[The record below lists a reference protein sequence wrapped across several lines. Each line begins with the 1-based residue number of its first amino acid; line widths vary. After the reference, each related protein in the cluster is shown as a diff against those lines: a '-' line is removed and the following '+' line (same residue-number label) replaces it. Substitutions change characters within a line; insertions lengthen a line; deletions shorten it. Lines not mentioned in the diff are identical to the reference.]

1 MKKGEKGI
9 FIVMAI
15 AVIGGIAYKS
25 LSVPETTE
33 PDKGIPYYSSASPE
47 LEKQASTLMRELN
60 CRDCHKYHG
69 AFGGVTSLVQNV
81 PAPPLDGIGSL
92 RSEQWFFEYFSAENP
107 QSLLPSRL
115 KKEFQ
120 MPSYAQ
126 LSEQERHLLASYMAS
141 LKVED
146 WYLQETKK
154 MEYEKLTGKTYE
166 P

>member
-9 FIVMAI
+9 LIVMVV
-15 AVIGGIAYKS
+15 AVIGGVAYKS
-25 LSVPETTE
+25 LSVPENAE

-47 LEKQASTLMRELN
+47 LEKQAGTLMRELN
-60 CRDCHKYHG
+60 CRDCHKYNG
-69 AFGGVTSLVQNV
+69 AFGGITSLVQNV
-81 PAPPLDGIGSL
+81 PAPPLDGIGAL
-92 RSEQWFFEYFSAENP
+92 RTEQWLFDYFSAENP
-107 QSLLPSRL
+107 QSILPSRL
-115 KKEFQ
+115 KAEFQ
-120 MPSYAQ
+120 MPSYAV
-126 LSEQERHLLASYMAS
+126 LAEQERRLLASYLAS

>member
-1 MKKGEKGI
+1 MRKGEKGI
-9 FIVMAI
+9 LLVMAL
-15 AVIGGIAYKS
+15 AVIGSVAYKF
-25 LSVPETTE
+25 LSKPEQAE
-33 PDKGIPYYSSASPE
+33 PDKGIPFYSNASPE

-92 RSEQWFFEYFSAENP
+92 RSEQWLFEYFSAENP
-107 QSLLPSRL
+107 QAILPSRL
-115 KKEFQ
+115 KQEFQ
-120 MPSYAQ
+120 MPFYAELTQ
-126 LSEQERHLLASYMAS
+126 AERRLLASYMAS

-146 WYLQETKK
+146 WYLQDTKK

>member
-1 MKKGEKGI
+1 MRKGEKGI
-9 FIVMAI
+9 LLVMAL
-15 AVIGGIAYKS
+15 AVIGGVAYRS
-25 LSVPETTE
+25 FSTQNQTE
-33 PDKGIPYYSSASPE
+33 PDKGIPFYSTASTE

-92 RSEQWFFEYFSAENP
+92 RSEQWLFDYFSAENP
-107 QSLLPSRL
+107 QAILPSRL
-115 KKEFQ
+115 KQEFQ
-120 MPSYAQ
+120 MPSYAE
-126 LSEQERHLLASYMAS
+126 LTETERRLLASYMAS

-146 WYLQETKK
+146 WYLQDTKK